1 MVEATRCNT
10 SSVAIDSL
18 RILEHGFDDA
28 PGVAFEPLKKA
39 AVTTGMT
46 GDSALLFHD
55 QQNGVVVAVEPDLA
69 HPLYVT
75 GALALA
81 PQPPART
88 RPVVRDAGR
97 LCRRQRFP
105 VHPRQSQRGA
115 GLRFLRN
122 RRNQSIFIP
131 LYIVEPAHGVARI
144 SIPAAAIAA
153 LASPTVCSP

>member
-69 HPLYVT
+69 HPLSVT

-81 PQPPART
+81 PQPPARVRSRSKPLLAPSRSMLVNRISPT
-88 RPVVRDAGR
+88 PSSTSRRAHSTASRPVAV
-97 LCRRQRFP
+97 LPPC
-105 VHPRQSQRGA
+105 V
-115 GLRFLRN
+115 
-122 RRNQSIFIP
+122 
-131 LYIVEPAHGVARI
+131 
-144 SIPAAAIAA
+144 
-153 LASPTVCSP
+153 